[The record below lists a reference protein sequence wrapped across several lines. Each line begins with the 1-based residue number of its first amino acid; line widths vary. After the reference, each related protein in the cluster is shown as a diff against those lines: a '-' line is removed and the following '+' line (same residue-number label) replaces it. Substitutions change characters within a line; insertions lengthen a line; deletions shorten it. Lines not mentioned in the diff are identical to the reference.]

1 LQEIVNSAASLQK
14 IITREISF
22 DIKGEYHLFFSTCMP
37 VAYEFKGKD
46 SLLITLNDV
55 TLLQEA
61 QSKKDRLMKQIVGSL
76 MRAIDL
82 HDPYSANH
90 SANTA
95 AVATAVGRAM
105 GLSTEQLT
113 TIEIAASL
121 CNLGKLS
128 LPKEILLKT
137 GDLTPEEQAVLKSE
151 TASAAEILAGI
162 DFEAPVLETIIQKH
176 EYLDGS
182 GSPKGLAGEDII
194 LTARILAAANAFVA
208 MTSPRAYR
216 DRLTDKEAMTQL
228 LNAADSKYDRHVI
241 AALFHVVEN
250 EIDFSKT

>member
-1 LQEIVNSAASLQK
+1 MSAARTSLRK
-14 IITREISF
+14 IITSEISF
-22 DIKGEYHLFFSTCMP
+22 DIKGKQHIFFSTCIP

-46 SLLITLNDV
+46 SLLLTLNDV
-55 TLLQEA
+55 TQLQEA
-61 QSKKDRLMKQIVGSL
+61 QTRRDRLMKQIVYSL

-90 SANTA
+90 SAKTA
-95 AVATAVGRAM
+95 KVATAVGRAM
-105 GLSTEQLT
+105 ELSTEQLT
-113 TIEIAASL
+113 TIEIAANL

-128 LPKEILLKT
+128 LPKELLLKT
-137 GDLTPEEQAVLKSE
+137 GDLTPAEQTVLKSE

-162 DFEAPVLETIIQKH
+162 DFEGPVLETITQKH

-182 GSPKGLAGEDII
+182 GYPKGLAGDEII
-194 LTARILAAANAFVA
+194 LTSRILAAANAFIA

-216 DRLTDKEAMTQL
+216 DRLTDKQAMTQL

-250 EIDFSKT
+250 EIDLSKT